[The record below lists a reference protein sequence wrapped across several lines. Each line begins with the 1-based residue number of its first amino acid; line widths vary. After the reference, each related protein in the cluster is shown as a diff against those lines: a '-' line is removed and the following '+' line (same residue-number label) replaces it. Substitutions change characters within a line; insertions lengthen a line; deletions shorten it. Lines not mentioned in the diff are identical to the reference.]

1 MPIYSITNE
10 YVFGVTYMAM
20 KLSSVQGAAGIT
32 QDKQYY
38 SEPAQQKEEPIRAM
52 SVEELQKV
60 EQRGNKL
67 SIGEEQYVKNIE
79 RAIEAAKGPVTTLE
93 VSVHEKT
100 KEVMIKVRDK
110 ETGEL
115 IREVPPEKI
124 LDMVS
129 KFMEMNGIIID
140 EKV

>member
-1 MPIYSITNE
+1 MTVNI
-10 YVFGVTYMAM
+10 
-20 KLSSVQGAAGIT
+20 SSVQSAAGTT
-32 QDKQYY
+32 QDKSYY
-38 SEPAQQKEEPIRAM
+38 SVPAPQKEENVKAKALQ
-52 SVEELQKV
+52 VEELQ
-60 EQRGNKL
+60 EAANKGKKL
-67 SIGEEQYVKNIE
+67 TIGEEQYVKSIE

-100 KEVMIKVRDK
+100 KEIMIKVRDK